1 MTALENPAA
10 RGLALV
16 LTLVAVLLVAPACD
30 DDDPVAPPPPIGPQN
45 WQELMAGFVSAY
57 EDLDIE
63 GYRALVHPDFRIHLS
78 QATVDEF
85 FLPAGTFSYDEEVL
99 IAERM
104 FSGQPFVRPD
114 QSIVP
119 GITRIA
125 FEYFEPE
132 TAWEVAGPTDRFPG
146 DLCAQYR
153 VEIRIEQGNFGLL
166 TIRGIIEF
174 AVRNEPVER
183 GGTLHD
189 RWQMVGQVDYTAVAA
204 KRPVEDTSWGDLKAL
219 YR

>member
-30 DDDPVAPPPPIGPQN
+30 DDDPVAPPPPIGPET
-45 WQELMAGFVSAY
+45 WQELMATFVSVY
-57 EDLDIE
+57 EDLDIDGFRE
-63 GYRALVHPDFRIHLS
+63 VIHPDFLIALS

-85 FLPAGTFSYDEEVL
+85 ALPADTFSYDEEVL

-174 AVRNEPVER
+174 AVRIELVE
-183 GGTLHD
+183 HD
-189 RWQMVGQVDYTAVAA
+189 GVPRHRWWLVGQVDYTDPGA
-204 KRPVEDTSWGDLKAL
+204 KRPTDEASWGDLKAL